1 MQSIEDVIIKS
12 IISVEFPVNSA
23 CKMFVP
29 HRRNC
34 FELYGFDI
42 LIDSDLKP
50 WLLEVNLSPSL
61 NCDTPIDMKI
71 KSALLC
77 DLLNLIGVPAVD
89 PVLKRAQFN
98 QKVIN
103 MTQQEEANRLRM
115 SKRPVSMET
124 RRFAAIRLAASST
137 SMNQELTR
145 YFFRDFSLSPR
156 KFWIRKKTIFS
167 PTRNVSPT
175 RQMSYLPKI
184 ISETGNG
191 YSPTRSP
198 SRSPI
203 RGSPIRDNLLKRKS
217 EKFIKFVNK

>member
-1 MQSIEDVIIKS
+1 M
-12 IISVEFPVNSA
+12 
-23 CKMFVP
+23 
-29 HRRNC
+29 
-34 FELYGFDI
+34 
-42 LIDSDLKP
+42 IDSDLKP

-77 DLLNLIGVPAVD
+77 DLLNLIGIPAVD

-137 SMNQELTR
+137 SLNQVQVFG
-145 YFFRDFSLSPR
+145 YFQHFLALFDTCQRR
-156 KFWIRKKTIFS
+156 VTIES
-167 PTRNVSPT
+167 CRHQISSILNHAQPGEIK
-175 RQMSYLPKI
+175 YL
-184 ISETGNG
+184 
-191 YSPTRSP
+191 
-198 SRSPI
+198 
-203 RGSPIRDNLLKRKS
+203 
-217 EKFIKFVNK
+217 

>member
-61 NCDTPIDMKI
+61 NCETPIDMKI
-71 KSALLC
+71 KSAMLC
-77 DLLNLIGVPAVD
+77 DLLNLIGIPAVD

-103 MTQQEEANRLRM
+103 MTQHEEANRLRM

-124 RRFAAIRLAASST
+124 RRFAGKYFQNAS
-137 SMNQELTR
+137 
-145 YFFRDFSLSPR
+145 FSFMGTYGEIEGLKFKVLS
-156 KFWIRKKTIFS
+156 K
-167 PTRNVSPT
+167 N
-175 RQMSYLPKI
+175 MSKI
-184 ISETGNG
+184 C
-191 YSPTRSP
+191 
-198 SRSPI
+198 
-203 RGSPIRDNLLKRKS
+203 
-217 EKFIKFVNK
+217 

>member
-1 MQSIEDVIIKS
+1 M
-12 IISVEFPVNSA
+12 
-23 CKMFVP
+23 
-29 HRRNC
+29 
-34 FELYGFDI
+34 
-42 LIDSDLKP
+42 IDSDLKP

-77 DLLNLIGVPAVD
+77 DLLNLIGIPAVD

-137 SMNQELTR
+137 SLNQVQ
-145 YFFRDFSLSPR
+145 FMAIFSIFLALFDTCQKRPVSMEAR
-156 KFWIRKKTIFS
+156 KFAAI
-167 PTRNVSPT
+167 
-175 RQMSYLPKI
+175 
-184 ISETGNG
+184 
-191 YSPTRSP
+191 
-198 SRSPI
+198 
-203 RGSPIRDNLLKRKS
+203 
-217 EKFIKFVNK
+217 

>member
-1 MQSIEDVIIKS
+1 MTNN
-12 IISVEFPVNSA
+12 FPLFS
-23 CKMFVP
+23 
-29 HRRNC
+29 
-34 FELYGFDI
+34 GFDI

-77 DLLNLIGVPAVD
+77 DLLNLIGIPAVD

-137 SMNQELTR
+137 SLNQVQLFG
-145 YFFRDFSLSPR
+145 YFQHFLALFDTCQ
-156 KFWIRKKTIFS
+156 KGQTK
-167 PTRNVSPT
+167 
-175 RQMSYLPKI
+175 
-184 ISETGNG
+184 
-191 YSPTRSP
+191 
-198 SRSPI
+198 
-203 RGSPIRDNLLKRKS
+203 
-217 EKFIKFVNK
+217 